1 MSFFLIPAIDLR
13 EGRCV
18 RLFQGDYE
26 RETRYAGEPV
36 DVAQSFAAAGAPML
50 HVVDLDGART
60 GKPTNRETIIDICH
74 AVSIPVEVSGGLRTF
89 AALEGAI
96 EGGATRV
103 QLGSI
108 AVDNPELVA
117 KAAEAFPERLVVAID
132 ARNGQVMTKG
142 WREATGRAAT
152 EFAHSMVDLG
162 VRRLMF
168 TDISRDGALIGPNVL
183 AYAAL
188 IQSVPVPIVASGGV
202 TSVTHIEELAK
213 AGCEG
218 AVVGRALY
226 EGLLDLKEALAVAS
240 AC

>member
-1 MSFFLIPAIDLR
+1 MSFLLIPAIDLR

-26 RETRYAGEPV
+26 KETRYAGEPV
-36 DVAQSFAAAGAPML
+36 EVAQRWAAAGAPMI

-60 GKPTNRETIIDICH
+60 GKPANEETIFDICH
-74 AVSIPVEVSGGLRTF
+74 AVSIPVEVSGGLRTI
-89 AALEGAI
+89 AALERAI
-96 EGGATRV
+96 DGGAARV
-103 QLGSI
+103 QMGSV

-117 KAAEAFPERLVVAID
+117 KAVDAFPERVVVAID

-142 WREATGRAAT
+142 WREATGRAAS
-152 EFAHSMVDLG
+152 EFANSMVELG

-168 TDISRDGALIGPNVL
+168 TDISRDGALIGPNVP

-188 IQSVPVPIVASGGV
+188 VESVDVPVVASGGV
-202 TSVTHIEELAK
+202 TSPTHIQDLAR

-218 AVVGRALY
+218 AVVGKALY
-226 EGLLDLKEALAVAS
+226 EGMLDIEEALAVAS